1 MANDIFDTLF
11 GKVDSMGT
19 SAVQS
24 MYEALATYLG
34 PIFLAALTVYVVW
47 WGYEM
52 LFGRASMTAGAF
64 VWKFGRAFIVYSL
77 IVSWATYQPLIV
89 TPLVQAPE
97 AVASVVCEAAGGE
110 GCGADGASMGQ
121 SLSDIWHAGM
131 SGASSVAAQGGV
143 TAFWL
148 YFIAG
153 AIIIFVLILCATAAV
168 ILIMGKMTMFV
179 LLGIGPIVLCCA
191 LFNITSGVVD
201 GWMRSLAT
209 YSLLPILVY
218 TVLGLMTSLLGNTV
232 TSLQSGS
239 PTLGTVAPFIFMC
252 MATTLMLKEVV
263 GLAAAIA
270 GGGPRVD
277 AASSSALLM
286 TRAGV
291 LLGARGAWRG
301 GRALWSRIPRPI
313 ATVSDGSA
321 SAAQVTS
328 AAIDARK

>member
-11 GKVDSMGT
+11 GKVDAMGT
-19 SAVQS
+19 SAVQR

-34 PIFLAALTVYVVW
+34 PIFLAALAVYVVW

-52 LFGRASMTAGAF
+52 LFGRAPMTAGAF
-64 VWKFGRAFIVYSL
+64 VWKFGRAFISYSL

-89 TPLVQAPE
+89 TPLVQAPN
-97 AVASVVCEAAGGE
+97 AVAAVVCEAAGGE
-110 GCGADGASMGQ
+110 GCGAGGASMGQ

-131 SGASSVAAQGGV
+131 AGASAVAAQGGV

-168 ILIMGKMTMFV
+168 ILIMGKMTMFI

-201 GWMRSLAT
+201 GWIRALAT

-218 TVLGLMTSLLGNTV
+218 TVLGLMTTLLGNTV
-232 TSLQSGS
+232 DALKDGS
-239 PTLGTVAPFIFMC
+239 PTLGTVTPFIFMC
-252 MATTLMLKEVV
+252 IATTLMLKEVV
-263 GLAAAIA
+263 GLAGAIA
-270 GGGPRVD
+270 GGGPRID
-277 AASSSALLM
+277 SSTSAGLFMLRRSALF
-286 TRAGV
+286 
-291 LLGARGAWRG
+291 GAVGSWRG
-301 GRALWSRIPRPI
+301 SRALWSAYRGGP
-313 ATVSDGSA
+313 ATVSDGRA
-321 SAAQVTS
+321 DAAQVTS
-328 AAIDARK
+328 AAINARK

>member
-24 MYEALATYLG
+24 MYQALATYLG
-34 PIFLAALTVYVVW
+34 PVFLAALSVYVVW

-52 LFGRASMTAGAF
+52 LFGRAPMTAGAF
-64 VWKFGRAFIVYSL
+64 VWKFGRAFIAYSL

-97 AVASVVCEAAGGE
+97 AVASVICEAAGGE
-110 GCGADGASMGQ
+110 GCGAGGSSMGQ

-131 SGASSVAAQGGV
+131 AGASAVAAQGGV

-168 ILIMGKMTMFV
+168 ILIMGKMTMFI
-179 LLGIGPIVLCCA
+179 LLGIGPIVICCA

-201 GWMRSLAT
+201 GWIRSLAT

-218 TVLGLMTSLLGNTV
+218 TVLGLMTTLLGNTV
-232 TSLQSGS
+232 TALQSGE
-239 PTLGTVAPFIFMC
+239 PTLGTVTPFIFMC

-270 GGGPRVD
+270 GGGPRID
-277 AASSSALLM
+277 SSTSSGLLM
-286 TRAGV
+286 MRAGT
-291 LLGARGAWRG
+291 LLGAAGAWRG
-301 GRALWSRIPRPI
+301 GRALWSRFSGPT

-321 SAAQVTS
+321 SAAQVM
-328 AAIDARK
+328 AAAVNARK

>member
-1 MANDIFDTLF
+1 MANDIFDAMF
-11 GKVDSMGT
+11 GQVDSMGT
-19 SAVQS
+19 SAIQA
-24 MYEALATYLG
+24 MYQALATYIG

-52 LFGRASMTAGAF
+52 LFGRAPLTAGAF
-64 VWKFGRAFIVYSL
+64 IWKFGRAFIAYTL

-89 TPLVQAPE
+89 TPLVQAPN
-97 AVASVVCEAAGGE
+97 AVATIVCEAAGGQ
-110 GCGADGASMGQ
+110 GCGANGSSMGQ

-131 SGASSVAAQGGV
+131 AGASAVSAQGGV

-168 ILIMGKMTMFV
+168 ILIMGKMTMFI

-201 GWMRSLAT
+201 GWIRALAA
-209 YSLLPILVY
+209 YSLLPVLVY

-232 TSLQSGS
+232 TALQSGS
-239 PTLGTVAPFIFMC
+239 PTLATVTPFIFMC

-270 GGGPRVD
+270 GGGPRID
-277 AASSSALLM
+277 NSTSSGLLM
-286 TRAGV
+286 LRAQS
-291 LLGARGAWRG
+291 LRGTSATWLG
-301 GRALWSRIPRPI
+301 GRALLNRFSGQT
-313 ATVSDGSA
+313 ATVTDGSA
-321 SAAQVTS
+321 AASQVSAA
-328 AAIDARK
+328 ALNARK